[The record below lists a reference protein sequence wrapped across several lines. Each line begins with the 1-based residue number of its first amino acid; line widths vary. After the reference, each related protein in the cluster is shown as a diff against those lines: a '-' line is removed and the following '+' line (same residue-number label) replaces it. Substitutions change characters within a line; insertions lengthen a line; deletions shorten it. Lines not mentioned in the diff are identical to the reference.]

1 LHIRSIGKSLP
12 QNVKEFIGKNIDLLP
27 REIDARLVNEGLDI
41 SIRQKQIHK
50 DDIDVV
56 KMLLTLHAFG
66 YRKIIITSFYRK

>member
-1 LHIRSIGKSLP
+1 M
-12 QNVKEFIGKNIDLLP
+12 KEFIGKNIDLLP

-56 KMLLTLHAFG
+56 KMLLILHVFG
-66 YRKIIITSFYRK
+66 CLKIIIISPYRN